1 MPVTIFWCSF
11 FCKPVF
17 CITSPMEVASSWPC
31 RPRSC
36 TFHLSFRTG
45 TFQLSNISRVQ
56 TKHLDHLNL
65 EGGDLDERL
74 VLTSEKPVYSISWPC
89 LVLLSMVCPIL
100 WLIMCLLSMCLRCPS
115 SSSSKKLI
123 NPSSFGHM
131 HPNVGVELYGCCRFL
146 GCLDPWRVVEKYGP
160 ILRGAQMCLP
170 VLLWV
175 IRSPQGDILKME
187 CTFVV
192 HDVVRV

>member
-1 MPVTIFWCSF
+1 MQTEKLHFSFVFQDRNIPTIQYFQSPNKTFGSF
-11 FCKPVF
+11 KLGRRWLGWTLGAHFRKT
-17 CITSPMEVASSWPC
+17 CIQHILTLPGSVVYG
-31 RPRSC
+31 
-36 TFHLSFRTG
+36 LS
-45 TFQLSNISRVQ
+45 
-56 TKHLDHLNL
+56 DP
-65 EGGDLDERL
+65 L
-74 VLTSEKPVYSISWPC
+74 VDNVSIS
-89 LVLLSMVCPIL
+89 
-100 WLIMCLLSMCLRCPS
+100 RCPS

-146 GCLDPWRVVEKYGP
+146 GCLDPWRVVEKYSP